1 MLSESE
7 YEAAASNGWDPLIEY
22 IESRNL
28 STMGAVFSTGV
39 SASRGVTWDKTAKKW
54 VAHIK
59 AQGKTTVRLYYGDS
73 EEEATLAYDSANQF
87 LHGNTP
93 E

>member
-22 IESRNL
+22 IESRDY
-28 STMGAVFSTGV
+28 SSSGHGFSRG
-39 SASRGVTWDKTAKKW
+39 SSSSRGVTWNKTKMKW
-54 VAHIK
+54 VAQI
-59 AQGKTTVRLYYGDS
+59 AVLGKQVQVYTGEN